1 MIYQIELKNIERENE
16 NKIALNREVVSYG
29 LRFFPTKR

>member
-1 MIYQIELKNIERENE
+1 MIYQIKLKNIEREDE
-16 NKIALNREVVSYG
+16 NKIALDTEVVPCG